1 MTKAT
6 RDPQQRL
13 EDALRVLGMDED
25 IARTPLML
33 RYLGE
38 LQRWNKAYNLTAIRD
53 PEQMLVQH
61 LFDSLAV
68 VPPLRA
74 LTAGQT
80 DVHVADMG
88 SGAGLPGMMLAICQP
103 GWQVTCVDAVH
114 KKTAFIRQ
122 LAGILG
128 LDNVTAVH
136 GRIESIPA
144 LEANLV
150 ISRAF
155 ASLADFATLSAR
167 HVVPG
172 GLVVAMKGRFPEDEI
187 RDLESATEWRVTDSA
202 ILEVPELEAQR
213 CLIYLGLK
221 ESHDDR

>member
-25 IARTPLML
+25 IARAPLML

-53 PEQMLVQH
+53 PDQMLVQH

-74 LTAGQT
+74 LATGQT

-103 GWQVTCVDAVH
+103 GWQVACVDAVH
-114 KKTAFIRQ
+114 KKTAFVRQ

-128 LDNVTAVH
+128 LDNVLAVH

-155 ASLADFATLSAR
+155 ASLADFASLSAR
-167 HVVPG
+167 HLVPG
-172 GLVVAMKGRFPEDEI
+172 GVMAAMKGRFPEDEV
-187 RDLESATEWRVTDSA
+187 RALEAGTDWRMTDS
-202 ILEVPELEAQR
+202 IVLQVPELEAQR

-221 ESHDDR
+221 ENHDDR

>member
-1 MTKAT
+1 M
-6 RDPQQRL
+6 RDVIQDLLPRL
-13 EDALRVLGMDED
+13 EHALQVLGMEGDLPR
-25 IARTPLML
+25 APLML

-38 LQRWNKAYNLTAIRD
+38 LHRWNKAYNLTAIRD
-53 PEQMLVQH
+53 VEQMLVQH

-68 VPPLRA
+68 IPPLRVLMGKA
-74 LTAGQT
+74 
-80 DVHVADMG
+80 DVRVADMG

-103 GWQVTCVDAVH
+103 GWQVACVDAVH
-114 KKTAFIRQ
+114 KKTAFVRQ

-128 LDNVTAVH
+128 LDNVLAVH

-155 ASLADFATLSAR
+155 ASLADFASLSAR
-167 HVVPG
+167 HLVPG
-172 GLVVAMKGRFPEDEI
+172 GVMAAMKGRFPEDEV
-187 RDLESATEWRVTDSA
+187 RALEAGTDWRMTDS
-202 ILEVPELEAQR
+202 IVLQVPELEAQR

-221 ESHDDR
+221 ENHDDR